1 MTARNRHGKEWE
13 SVAVVGLGYVG
24 LGLAVAFGRRLR
36 TVGFDLDEE
45 RVSELSRKIDRNG
58 ELEPSMLAVPNLAF
72 EANAEAIRD
81 ADAIVVAVPTPIDES
96 HQPDCSFLVS
106 ASTIVGKEIALRRG
120 ADSKPIVIYESTVYP
135 GCTEEL
141 CIPILEDESGLRAG
155 IDFFVAYSPE
165 RTNFGDQSHGLN
177 NVVKVVAGQ
186 DEATTDAVADLY
198 GMIVEAGIHRA
209 PNIRTAEA
217 AKVIENVQ
225 RDVNI
230 ALMNELAMIFHRL
243 DLDTSAVLDAASTK
257 WNFMRYE
264 PGLVGGHCIPVDPY
278 YLSYKA
284 QEVGHDAELI
294 LSGRKIN
301 ESIPEFITTEI
312 KSILKRSGRS
322 LAEVRVLV
330 LGIAFKPNIRDARNT
345 KAADLGRKLAEAG
358 AQVRVHDPLVA
369 PETIARLGLDRV
381 ADPFSSGSRYEVL
394 VLAVNHDVFL
404 DRPVDDILELLD
416 VSAEPDKLGM
426 LVDVGGNLDLSEQQ
440 LASVDYWTL

>member
-1 MTARNRHGKEWE
+1 LTARNRHGKEWE

-24 LGLAVAFGRRLR
+24 LGLAAAFGRRLR

-369 PETIARLGLDRV
+369 PETIAGLGLDRV

>member
-369 PETIARLGLDRV
+369 PETIAGLGLDRV

>member
-1 MTARNRHGKEWE
+1 LTARNRHGKEWE

-369 PETIARLGLDRV
+369 PETIAGLGLDRV

>member
-369 PETIARLGLDRV
+369 PETIAGLGLDRV

-404 DRPVDDILELLD
+404 DRSVDDILELLD

-426 LVDVGGNLDLSEQQ
+426 LVDVGGNLDRSEQQ

>member
-1 MTARNRHGKEWE
+1 M
-13 SVAVVGLGYVG
+13 VGLGYVG

-369 PETIARLGLDRV
+369 PETIAGLGLDRV

>member
-24 LGLAVAFGRRLR
+24 LGLAAAFGRRLR

-369 PETIARLGLDRV
+369 PETIAGLGLDRV